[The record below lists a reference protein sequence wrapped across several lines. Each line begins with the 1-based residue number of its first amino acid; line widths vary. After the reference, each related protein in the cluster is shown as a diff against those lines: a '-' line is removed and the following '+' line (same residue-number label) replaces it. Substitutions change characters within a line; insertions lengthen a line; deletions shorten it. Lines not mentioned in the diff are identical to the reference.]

1 MVVPCNEMVAVTL
14 VEEDG
19 KFNDGHTVMIPCK
32 PNSEMTVDLLIPK
45 GGDFQNQVDSVSN
58 VNTALGFLNIFV
70 TNPGWNL
77 GFGIAT
83 KILGLVTYG
92 LDSSAME
99 EKEALY
105 NLKV

>member
-1 MVVPCNEMVAVTL
+1 
-14 VEEDG
+14 
-19 KFNDGHTVMIPCK
+19 
-32 PNSEMTVDLLIPK
+32 
-45 GGDFQNQVDSVSN
+45 
-58 VNTALGFLNIFV
+58 V

-83 KILGLVTYG
+83 KILGLITYG